1 MSATLRHYT
10 AAHTTAVGGV
20 LTFNHTVEAG
30 DRLLLIVAA
39 MRSSEVS
46 SWEFTEVSFDG
57 AEGSLI
63 EETLSVMTN
72 RSLWLK
78 AYVFNNPSVGAKTVR
93 IEANISASRIAAY
106 ALSYSGSSGFGA
118 TAVGTDND
126 ADNSINLDVS
136 AAFSTVVVAGAGRVG
151 NNELVWTFDA
161 PSFLTDDLNT
171 GTDSGGNLNVG
182 LGIAHAAVSS
192 TGSVILGLDATNT
205 PEIASL
211 AVEVLSEE
219 GWVASASISTA
230 AAPIITGSSMTMRVG
245 EVTVLVGSIPP
256 TQVLWQGNLFF
267 STKTRTVNVLVL
279 TTNGS
284 DWVQPDSG
292 GAAQT
297 IGVTL
302 KRRKAYLIPQ

>member
-1 MSATLRHYT
+1 MSATLRSYT
-10 AAHTTAVGGV
+10 AGYTTAVGPV

-39 MRSSEVS
+39 MRSSEVT
-46 SWEFTEVSFDG
+46 SWEFAEVSFDG
-57 AEGSLI
+57 AAGSLI
-63 EETLSVMTN
+63 EETVSVMTN

-78 AYVFNNPSVGAKTVR
+78 AYVINNPSIGAKQVR
-93 IEANISASRIAAY
+93 VETTISASRIGAF
-106 ALSYSGSSGFGA
+106 ALSYTGSSGFGA

-136 AAFSTVVVAGAGRVG
+136 GAFSTVVVAGAGRVG

-161 PSFLTDDLNT
+161 PSFLTDDFNT
-171 GTDSGGNLNVG
+171 GTDSGNVNIG
-182 LGIAHAAVSS
+182 MGIAHAAVSS
-192 TGSVILGLDATNT
+192 TGSALFGLDATNT

-219 GWVASASISTA
+219 GWVASATMFTA
-230 AAPIITGSSMTMRVG
+230 AAPILTGSSMEMGVG